1 MWLIFFRFYFI
12 VYTHKYTLY
21 DVYCILCYIYIYSVI
36 YVYCILMRF
45 VVAIKSVCTRRT
57 SSMLEENRNIIT
69 FFYNTSYAFI
79 VRGLAVVFDFNLE
92 YYDSRRKRRVSRKAR
107 NQLYRNIYYYT
118 LCYCILLYCY
128 ITPRKWFQVH
138 KNILSWRVY
147 DRLKY
152 VPRSDWT
159 FSAMFLWKTITPL
172 NLF

>member
-1 MWLIFFRFYFI
+1 ML
-12 VYTHKYTLY
+12 
-21 DVYCILCYIYIYSVI
+21 YIYIRLYTL

-57 SSMLEENRNIIT
+57 SSTLEENRNIIT
-69 FFYNTSYAFI
+69 
-79 VRGLAVVFDFNLE
+79 LATPSSFAVWQRFLFLIKNVTTHDGSVVFREKLGIN
-92 YYDSRRKRRVSRKAR
+92 
-107 NQLYRNIYYYT
+107 
-118 LCYCILLYCY
+118 CIETYIIIYCY

-152 VPRSDWT
+152 VPRSIWT